1 MRENIRENIIETVER
16 LEELLERMPDPVAKK
31 TRIQIEELRK
41 LLLEQ
46 RAPRLALI
54 GRRGSGK
61 SSLINAIFGAQVTEV
76 GHEKSQ
82 TGRGRWW
89 PYKGELGELEIL
101 DTRGLQEGST
111 PDQEDSAS
119 DPKTSILN
127 EIKQQ
132 APDALLFL
140 VKAKEVDAAID
151 GDLAILAELVAS
163 IKKEHHFKVPIVA
176 ILTHC
181 DELEPKNVRLHQ
193 PDSEHPEDLREKQ
206 ERVRSIE
213 RILSTKISQY
223 PGLKDQLVTTLGI
236 SAYQSWRSDGTL
248 RADERWRMEELLD
261 FLSREL
267 PREAQV
273 LLARLSRVQTLQE
286 SIAGKLTHAVATIC
300 SSVALIPIPVAD
312 IIPITSLQVAL
323 VSGIGYLAGRQLTTK
338 TATEFMAAAG
348 LNVGAGFAFR
358 ETARTLSKIFLPVAG
373 SLLSSG
379 VAYAA
384 TYGIGRTAT
393 AYFIRNADIK
403 DLPKIMER
411 ERQAAKKQISD
422 DS

>member
-1 MRENIRENIIETVER
+1 MRENIRDNIIETVER

-46 RAPRLALI
+46 RAPRLAMI

-61 SSLINAIFGAQVTEV
+61 SSLINAIFGAQVAEV

-82 TGRGRWW
+82 TGRGHWW

-111 PDQEDSAS
+111 PDQADTAT
-119 DPKTSILN
+119 DPKASILH
-127 EIKQQ
+127 EIHQKT
-132 APDALLFL
+132 PDALLFL

-151 GDLAILAELVAS
+151 GDLQILAEIVDI
-163 IKKEHHFKVPIVA
+163 IKKDKKIKTPIVA

-181 DELEPKNVRLHQ
+181 DELEPKNVRLHD
-193 PDSEHPEDLREKQ
+193 PENEHAEDLREKQ
-206 ERVRSIE
+206 ERVRNLE
-213 RILSTKISQY
+213 KILAAKIAEY
-223 PGLKDQLVTTLGI
+223 PGLKDQLVTTIGV
-236 SAYQSWRSDGTL
+236 SAYQSWRNDGTL
-248 RADERWRMEELLD
+248 RADERWRIEELLD
-261 FLSREL
+261 FLAREL
-267 PREAQV
+267 PSEAQV
-273 LLARLSRVQTLQE
+273 LLARLSRVQLLQE
-286 SIAGKLTHAVATIC
+286 SIAGKLTHSVATIC
-300 SSVALIPIPVAD
+300 SSIALIPIPVAD

-348 LNVGAGFAFR
+348 LNVGASFAFR
-358 ETARTLSKIFLPVAG
+358 ETARALSKIFLPGAG

-411 ERQAAKKQISD
+411 ERRAARKAAD
-422 DS
+422 DQ